1 MKMYTVHYAKLKD
14 PVDAG
19 SPERALVLSAGFV
32 ARTYPGTDFG
42 PALMVEQHS
51 IFGGASRVVWTKG
64 EDA

>member
-1 MKMYTVHYAKLKD
+1 MNMYTVHYATAQD

-19 SPERALVLSAGFV
+19 SVERAIASSEEFL
-32 ARTYPGTDFG
+32 ARTYPGKDFG

-51 IFGGASRVVWTKG
+51 IFGGPSRIVFEKG